1 MKTYKQ
7 KWLDLIGRDLS
18 AYDRILAMN
27 VEVNFDSVGAEIT
40 SDPWDDLLYVITLET
55 CPSIV
60 DDRPQIFLRRA
71 LNYAEKIEAVER
83 YNRRAHVK
91 TDPPGYQETIT
102 RFGRAEIAQALA
114 VGRSILNKCDID
126 RDLMEEAIAGF
137 EFYTLDPRIP
147 RWHMTDQWEYHKA
160 VFMALAIGDI
170 DRAVAMMAIKKSFA
184 ATKMMHDAMKKTI
197 KAIAK
202 APNHQ
207 LDPQSDEGLAFQDFF
222 DDMRNPAMNEITDKY
237 GDSIGG
243 IMNAAFHLALVKER
257 FVTGNLGAPN
267 WRRVFDSI
275 AE

>member
-7 KWLDLIGRDLS
+7 KWLALISADL
-18 AYDRILAMN
+18 AAFDRIFASNL
-27 VEVNFDSVGAEIT
+27 EVNFDSVGAEIT
-40 SDPWDDLLYVITLET
+40 SDPWRHLEYAVELKT
-55 CPSIV
+55 CPSITG
-60 DDRPQIFLRRA
+60 DRPQAFLRRA
-71 LNYAEKIEAVER
+71 LNYAEKIETAER
-83 YNRRAHVK
+83 YNHRAHAK

-102 RFGRAEIAQALA
+102 RFGRAEIARALA

-126 RDLMEEAIAGF
+126 RALMEEAIAGF

-170 DRAVAMMAIKKSFA
+170 DRAAAMMAIKKSFA

-202 APNHQ
+202 APNHR
-207 LDPQSDEGLAFQDFF
+207 LDPQSEEGLAFQDFF
-222 DDMRNPAMNEITDKY
+222 DDMRNPALNEIKEKY

-243 IMNAAFHLALVKER
+243 IMNAALHLALVKER